1 MKVPNEEGY
10 FGSFGGRFVP
20 ETLMYALEELEE
32 EYQKVKEDP
41 SFWQEFEYY
50 LREFAAD
57 LHPFTLPKI

>member
-1 MKVPNEEGY
+1 MKVPNERGY

-41 SFWQEFEYY
+41 SFWQSLSITSGVCGQTYAP
-50 LREFAAD
+50 L
-57 LHPFTLPKI
+57 LC

>member
-1 MKVPNEEGY
+1 MKVPNERGY

-41 SFWQEFEYY
+41 SFWQEF
-50 LREFAAD
+50 
-57 LHPFTLPKI
+57 